1 MIIRVLF
8 CQKFKYIYKKHLHD
22 RYAAHVKE
30 KLCQTQI
37 VEIRPI
43 TGKTIFIKIAINIP
57 KQIMFCLGVVG
68 VDIPLTLLRN
78 II

>member
-1 MIIRVLF
+1 MYNFLPE
-8 CQKFKYIYKKHLHD
+8 HLHD

-43 TGKTIFIKIAINIP
+43 TGKTIFIYTSITVHAIMQSMIKI
-57 KQIMFCLGVVG
+57 
-68 VDIPLTLLRN
+68 
-78 II
+78 